1 MSWRGSKTKLPTQ
14 PKEVNNPL
22 ATQPPTSDRILPR
35 PALTLLASIFIIS
48 LSVLVFEIALT
59 RIFSVLLRFHFV
71 FLTVSLAI
79 CGLGI
84 GGLVDFLIRRRW
96 PHTIDSGSFLA
107 GCALLFSLLTPA
119 GIVLLLA
126 TPLAA
131 YLTSVWVITAA
142 CLPAFVAAGIF
153 LSHAFARYSS
163 FSGHLYSADL
173 LGAAL
178 GSCLVLQL
186 VGGFNTPFICG
197 VGGALA
203 ALMVAASERKVPMT
217 IAGLLI
223 AILMTGALIANQ
235 RTRFVDLPRVPLAAG
250 VATKP
255 LHRELT
261 DPTINSKII
270 YTEWNAFAR
279 TDVVA
284 KHFEPSDDLYIYT
297 DGDVPTN
304 MLAFDGDLEAIRKKY
319 KDFIG
324 FLPFRHLRPDKVLSI
339 GPGGGMDILMA
350 LAVGSEQID
359 GAELNPAIPRIVRK
373 FQDFCGPIYDY
384 QNVDIKVAEG
394 RSYVSRS
401 PERYD
406 LIYMALTKTATTAS
420 SSLALS
426 ESYAHTVEAFVQ
438 YYQHLSD
445 RGQLAFVCQHPLIL
459 LRALL
464 TARQA
469 IMQETGAS
477 GAEAMKHLAV
487 VGRPRREYILSPYRH
502 MLIMS
507 RRPFTAQQA
516 EKMGKQA
523 VAMDLLPG
531 YFPEVFTPLPFTWLT
546 EQNLTAEQFVHK
558 YNQWYR
564 RPPTQRWDFLPCT
577 DNRPFFVDLTFGIPA
592 QFRHFLWALAAAM
605 LLLSTAAWLWLR
617 QQDSSPL
624 RQVRFWPAVAYFV
637 LLGVGFML
645 LEITLVQKLV
655 LLLGYPVLTLSVILF
670 SLLLGGGLGSLASQ
684 SWPDETVRRRTAL
697 AALGIVMITGALY
710 LALPPIIA
718 GTLHLDITLR
728 SALAMALLLPTGF
741 TLGIPFPSGLRMV
754 GAASR
759 DLVPWMWGVNG
770 LASVIGS
777 VGAMVAAKLIG
788 FGVVMLL
795 GAACYGVVTAMLAA
809 GLLSK
814 VPTKVS

>member
-1 MSWRGSKTKLPTQ
+1 M
-14 PKEVNNPL
+14 
-22 ATQPPTSDRILPR
+22 ATQPAIPDRTTRR
-35 PALTLLASIFIIS
+35 PALALLAGIFIIC

-71 FLTVSLAI
+71 FLAVSLAI
-79 CGLGI
+79 CGLGL

-96 PHTIDSGSFLA
+96 PHTTDSSSFLA
-107 GCALLFSLLTPA
+107 SCALLFSLLTPT
-119 GIVLLLA
+119 GIVLLMA

-131 YLTSVWVITAA
+131 HLTSVWVITAA

-163 FSGHLYSADL
+163 FSGHLYFADL
-173 LGAAL
+173 LGAAI
-178 GSCLVLQL
+178 GSCLVIVILQL

-197 VGGALA
+197 IGGALA
-203 ALMVAASERKVPMT
+203 ALMVAAGERKVIMA
-217 IAGLLI
+217 IAGLLA
-223 AILMTGALIANQ
+223 AILMTGALMANQ
-235 RTRFVDLPRVPLAAG
+235 RVRFVDLPRVPLAAG
-250 VATKP
+250 PTTKP

-261 DPTINSKII
+261 DPRINSRII
-270 YTEWNAFAR
+270 CTEWNAFAR

-284 KHFEPSDDLYIYT
+284 TPRKGKYFEPSDDLYIYT
-297 DGDVPTN
+297 DGDVPSN
-304 MLAFDGDLEAIRKKY
+304 MLAFDGDLEAIRNKY
-319 KDFIG
+319 NDFIG
-324 FLPFRHLRPDKVLSI
+324 FLPFRHVQPKKVLLI
-339 GPGGGMDILMA
+339 GPGGGLDILMA
-350 LAVGSEQID
+350 LAVGSDQID

-401 PERYD
+401 SERYD

-438 YYQHLSD
+438 YYGHLSD

-459 LRALL
+459 MRALL

-477 GAEAMKHLAV
+477 STEAVKHLAV
-487 VGRPRREYILSPYRH
+487 ASIPRHEYMLGPHRH

-516 EKMGKQA
+516 EKLGKQA
-523 VAMDLLPG
+523 VVMDLVPG
-531 YFPEVFTPLPFTWLT
+531 YFPEVFTPLPFSWLT
-546 EQNLTAEQFVHK
+546 EQNLTAEQFVTQ
-558 YNQWYR
+558 YNQWHR
-564 RPPTQRWDFLPCT
+564 RPPANRWNFLPCT
-577 DNRPFFVDLTFGIPA
+577 DDRPFFVDCTFGIPS
-592 QFRHFLWALAAAM
+592 QFRHFLWVLAMAT
-605 LLLSTAAWLWLR
+605 LLLSAAAWLWLR
-617 QQDSSPL
+617 QQDSSVL
-624 RQVRFWPAVAYFV
+624 QQVRFWPAVAYFA

-645 LEITLVQKLV
+645 LEITLIQKLV

-670 SLLLGGGLGSLASQ
+670 SLLLGGGLGSLVSQ
-684 SWPDETVRRRTAL
+684 SWPDETVHRRAAL
-697 AALGIVMITGALY
+697 AALGIVMTTGALY
-710 LALPPIIA
+710 LLLPPIIA
-718 GTLHLDITLR
+718 GALHLDITLR
-728 SALAMALLLPTGF
+728 SALAMVLLLPTGF
-741 TLGIPFPSGLRMV
+741 VLGIPFPSGIRMI
-754 GAASR
+754 GSSNG
-759 DLVPWMWGVNG
+759 DLVPWMWGING

-777 VGAMVAAKLIG
+777 VGAMVGAKLIG

-795 GAACYGVVTAMLAA
+795 GAACYGMVTAMLAA

>member
-1 MSWRGSKTKLPTQ
+1 
-14 PKEVNNPL
+14 L
-22 ATQPPTSDRILPR
+22 ATSPSAPDRSLAR
-35 PALTLLASIFIIS
+35 PALTLLAGIFIIS

-71 FLTVSLAI
+71 FLAVSLAI

-84 GGLVDFLIRRRW
+84 GGLVDFLIRHRW

-131 YLTSVWVITAA
+131 HLTSVWVITAA

-153 LSHAFARYSS
+153 LSHAFARHAS
-163 FSGHLYSADL
+163 FSGHLYFADL

-178 GSCLVLQL
+178 GSCLVIVILQF
-186 VGGFNTPFICG
+186 VGGFNAPFICG
-197 VGGALA
+197 VCGALA
-203 ALMVAASERKVPMT
+203 ALMVAASERKVTMA

-235 RTRFVDLPRVPLAAG
+235 RIRFVDLPKVPLAAG
-250 VATKP
+250 AATKP

-261 DPTINSKII
+261 DPRINSKII

-284 KHFEPSDDLYIYT
+284 TPRPDKHFEPSDDLYIYT

-304 MLAFDGDLEAIRKKY
+304 MLAFDGDLAAIRDKY
-319 KDFIG
+319 EDFIG

-339 GPGGGMDILMA
+339 GPGGGLDILMA
-350 LAVGSEQID
+350 LAVGSQQID
-359 GAELNPAIPRIVRK
+359 GVELNPATPRIVRK
-373 FQDFCGPIYDY
+373 FRDFCGPIYDY
-384 QNVDIKVAEG
+384 RNVNIKVAEG

-401 PERYD
+401 SQRYD

-426 ESYAHTVEAFVQ
+426 ESYAHTVEAFEQ

-469 IMQETGAS
+469 IMQETGVS
-477 GAEAMKHLAV
+477 GREAMKHLAV
-487 VGRPRREYILSPYRH
+487 VSRPRREYRLGPYRH

-507 RRPFTAQQA
+507 RRPFTAKEA
-516 EKMGKQA
+516 EKLGKQA
-523 VAMDLLPG
+523 VAMGLIPG
-531 YFPEVFTPLPFTWLT
+531 YFPKAFAPVPFVWLT
-546 EQNLTAEQFVHK
+546 EQNLSAEQFVRK
-558 YNQWYR
+558 YNQWYQ
-564 RPPTQRWDFLPCT
+564 RPPMERWDFLPCT
-577 DNRPFFVDLTFGIPA
+577 DNRPFFVDFTFGIPA
-592 QFRHFLWALAAAM
+592 QFRRFLWVLAVAT
-605 LLLSTAAWLWLR
+605 LLLSAVAWLWLR
-617 QQDSSPL
+617 RQGPSALQ
-624 RQVRFWPAVAYFV
+624 QVRFWPAIVYFA

-645 LEITLVQKLV
+645 LEITLIQKLV
-655 LLLGYPVLTLSVILF
+655 LLLGYPVLTLSVIIF
-670 SLLLGGGLGSLASQ
+670 SLLLGGGLGSVASQ
-684 SWPDETVRRRTAL
+684 SWPDQAVVRRAAV
-697 AALGIVMITGALY
+697 AALSVAVIT
-710 LALPPIIA
+710 LALNLLLPTIIA
-718 GTLHLDITLR
+718 GSLHLDIGLR
-728 SALAMALLLPTGF
+728 SALVMALLLPTGF
-741 TLGIPFPSGLRMV
+741 VLGIPFPIGIRVV

-759 DLVPWMWGVNG
+759 DLVPWMWGING
-770 LASVIGS
+770 LTSVIGS
-777 VGAMVAAKLIG
+777 VGAMVGAKLIG
-788 FGVVMLL
+788 FGSVMVLS
-795 GAACYGVVTAMLAA
+795 AVCYGVVTAMLAG
-809 GLLSK
+809 GLLSRA
-814 VPTKVS
+814 PTKVS